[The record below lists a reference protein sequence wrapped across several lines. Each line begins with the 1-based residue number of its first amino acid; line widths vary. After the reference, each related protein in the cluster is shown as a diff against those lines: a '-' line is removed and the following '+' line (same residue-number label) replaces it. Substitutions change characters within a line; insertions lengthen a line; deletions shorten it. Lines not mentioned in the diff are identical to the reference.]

1 MKKVLQTFLFA
12 LAVGMMAK
20 AETSGLWTNYKAEN
34 FSSVNTENKT
44 LTINTAGELALLT
57 YHVYNSGAYRD
68 YNITLAADLDMS
80 GHFWLPIGLPTAEF
94 TGTFDG
100 QGHTISNLDIWVKQQ
115 KDGDEP
121 DPGTDVMSNGNVAGL
136 FGKIGSGGIVKDVY
150 VSGPYVGIKNPWNL
164 TVYIGGIAGINE
176 GKIVGCGNAAELKNS
191 VSSAR
196 VGGIAGENSGTIQ
209 NCYNIG
215 GVYSSNSDTG
225 NHFGGIAGYNTGKVQ
240 NCFMRST
247 IDINNR
253 PSRSYS
259 VIGNGS
265 GTVSASFYAN
275 GTADDV
281 PYTGSAAPIA
291 IGNASDNNSILS
303 TNNGQTKHM
312 LLDGRTLFTD
322 GDWNTIC
329 LPFSVPM
336 GASGYSP
343 IAGASVMELDTETS
357 GYNAS
362 TGVLTL
368 NFTDVTTG
376 IVAGK
381 PYIVKWDKPIADNIP
396 NPVFLDVKVA
406 EKSESERSVT
416 TKDEKVTFQGIF
428 SSFAIAEEDKTKL
441 FLGEAN
447 TLYYPNAAMTINSCR
462 AYFSLSSGVEVRSCV
477 LNFGY
482 GEETT
487 SIHAPQFTIHAEG
500 DWYDLNGRK
509 LNGKPMAR
517 GIYIKNGRKVVIN

>member
-115 KDGDEP
+115 KDGDD